1 MRFNICCEI
10 WIKCRIK
17 VLKDLFPI
25 CCRAGFFRPEKINF
39 KINEINCNTSIYFS
53 LYNLQFALVLSYEI
67 HKFWNQHDGGRFLLF
82 KRIAAIKI
90 YSGK

>member
-1 MRFNICCEI
+1 MRFSMWCEI

-39 KINEINCNTSIYFS
+39 KTNEVNRNTSIYFL
-53 LYNLQFALVLSYEI
+53 LYNLQFTISRELRNPQVLKSARRGEVSLI
-67 HKFWNQHDGGRFLLF
+67 
-82 KRIAAIKI
+82 
-90 YSGK
+90 